1 MDGVAG
7 SGSEKTTLRVSLDF
21 DGVIA
26 NPHIALCKMA
36 EEKHGITLV
45 EDDIYQ
51 WGLEEVL
58 KVMGATDVNFD
69 ELFTAAWWKW
79 KEIPYQDPSVPK
91 AITRLVEIADVTIV
105 TGNRSETVAEGKVR
119 WLTRAIT
126 RKEIPEG
133 IPVRGMD
140 GDAREKYQLDF
151 DVFIDDCPHIVVGA
165 DRLGKHA
172 VVYDRPWNRG
182 VRETRYVMRADN
194 LFQASILVEAL
205 DEFGSFLGD

>member
-1 MDGVAG
+1 M
-7 SGSEKTTLRVSLDF
+7 TLRVSLDF

-26 NPHIALCKMA
+26 NPHIPLCEMV
-36 EEKHGITLV
+36 ERKHGITIT

-58 KVMGATDVNFD
+58 GVMGATDVDFD

-79 KEIPYQDPSVPK
+79 EEIPYQDSSVPN

-105 TGNRSETVAEGKVR
+105 TGNRNDVIADGKLQ
-119 WLTRAIT
+119 WLNRAIK

-133 IPVRGMD
+133 IPIRSMD
-140 GDAREKYQLDF
+140 GDAREKYQLDY

-165 DRLGKHA
+165 DRLGKDA
-172 VVYDRPWNRG
+172 ILYDRPWNRG
-182 VRETRYVMRADN
+182 VRTTSYITRVPSLDTAVWV
-194 LFQASILVEAL
+194 VERITIQKH
-205 DEFGSFLGD
+205 EKGV